1 MKVLV
6 FGASGGTGR
15 ELLKQALDKGME
27 VTAFVRDAA
36 KVEDIQH
43 PTLTVAIA

>member
-6 FGASGGTGR
+6 FGASGRTGR

-27 VTAFVRDAA
+27 VTAFVRG
-36 KVEDIQH
+36 
-43 PTLTVAIA
+43 